1 MQKKYKCFL
10 FDLDGT
16 LLDTA
21 PEFLTCLNAL
31 LKKNKKK
38 LVTYDFVR
46 NRVSDGV
53 GRLIQDSFIIDE
65 NHSEFEELRNDLL
78 EEYDKNYL
86 LSKTFP
92 GVDELLK
99 ELTKNKI
106 DWMIVTNKPKKFS
119 QEICEKFEWQHHA
132 KAIVSPEDVN
142 GKRKPDPES
151 LNAALAK
158 TTMKKEQSIYIG
170 DNWRD
175 IEAANN
181 SGIDSAL
188 ALYGYIDEENA
199 SLLNPTL
206 KINQIA
212 VSYTHLTLPTTP
224 YV

>member
-31 LKKNKKK
+31 LKKNEKQ

-151 LNAALAK
+151 LNAALEK
-158 TTMKKEQSIYIG
+158 TTIKKEQSIYIG

-175 IEAANN
+175 IEAADN

-188 ALYGYIDEENA
+188 ALYGYINEKNA
-199 SLLNPTL
+199 SLLKPTL
-206 KINQIA
+206 KINQIEDLINL
-212 VSYTHLTLPTTP
+212 Y
-224 YV
+224 

>member
-38 LVTYDFVR
+38 SVTFDFVR

-65 NHSEFEELRNDLL
+65 NHSEFEGLRNDLL
-78 EEYDKNYL
+78 AEYHKNYL

-92 GVDELLK
+92 GVDGFLYELSK
-99 ELTKNKI
+99 KKI
-106 DWMIVTNKPKKFS
+106 DWMIVTNKPKRFFE
-119 QEICEKFEWQHHA
+119 EICHKFEWHKYA
-132 KAIVSPEDVN
+132 TAMVSPEDVN
-142 GKRKPDPES
+142 GKRKPDPAS
-151 LNAALAK
+151 LDAALAK
-158 TTMKKEQSIYIG
+158 TSIKKEQSIYIG

-188 ALYGYIDEENA
+188 ALYGYIDKKNA
-199 SLLNPTL
+199 SLLKPTL
-206 KINQIA
+206 KINQIEDLIN
-212 VSYTHLTLPTTP
+212 YI
-224 YV
+224 

>member
-21 PEFLTCLNAL
+21 PEFLTCLNEL
-31 LKKNKKK
+31 LKKNKKES
-38 LVTYDFVR
+38 VSYDFVR

-65 NHSEFEELRNDLL
+65 NHSEFEGLRNNLL
-78 EEYDKNYL
+78 VEYQKNYL

-92 GVDELLK
+92 GVDEFLYKLS
-99 ELTKNKI
+99 KNKI
-106 DWMIVTNKPKKFS
+106 DWMIVTNKPKRFFE
-119 QEICEKFEWQHHA
+119 EICQKFEWHKYA
-132 KAIVSPEDVN
+132 MAMVSPEDVN
-142 GKRKPDPES
+142 GKRKPDPAS
-151 LNAALAK
+151 LDAALAK
-158 TTMKKEQSIYIG
+158 TSVKKEQSIYIG

-188 ALYGYIDEENA
+188 ALYGYIDKKDA
-199 SLLNPTL
+199 SLLKPTS
-206 KINQIA
+206 KINKIKDLID
-212 VSYTHLTLPTTP
+212 YI
-224 YV
+224 

>member
-21 PEFLTCLNAL
+21 PEFLTCLNVL
-31 LKKNKKK
+31 LKKNKKQP
-38 LVTYDFVR
+38 VTYDFVR

-65 NHSEFEELRNDLL
+65 NHSEFEGLRNDLL
-78 EEYDKNYL
+78 GGYDENYL

-92 GVDELLK
+92 GVDEFLY
-99 ELTKNKI
+99 ELSKNKI

-119 QEICEKFEWQHHA
+119 EKICEKFEWQHHA
-132 KAIVSPEDVN
+132 KAIVSPEDVD
-142 GKRKPDPES
+142 GKRKPDPDS

-158 TTMKKEQSIYIG
+158 TTIKKDQSIYIG

-188 ALYGYIDEENA
+188 ALYGYIDKKDA
-199 SLLNPTL
+199 SILKPTS
-206 KINQIA
+206 KINQIEDLI
-212 VSYTHLTLPTTP
+212 YFF
-224 YV
+224 

>member
-21 PEFLTCLNAL
+21 PEFLTCLNVL
-31 LKKNKKK
+31 LKKNNKKS
-38 LVTYDFVR
+38 VTYDFVR

-65 NHSEFEELRNDLL
+65 NHSEFEGLRNDLL
-78 EEYDKNYL
+78 AEYHKNYL

-92 GVDELLK
+92 GVDGFLYELSK
-99 ELTKNKI
+99 KKI
-106 DWMIVTNKPKKFS
+106 DWMIVTNKPKRFFE
-119 QEICEKFEWQHHA
+119 EICHKFEWHKYA
-132 KAIVSPEDVN
+132 MAMVSPEDVN
-142 GKRKPDPES
+142 GKRKPDPAS
-151 LNAALAK
+151 LDAALAK
-158 TTMKKEQSIYIG
+158 TSIKKEQSIYIG

-188 ALYGYIDEENA
+188 ALYGYIDKKDA
-199 SLLNPTL
+199 SLLKPTS
-206 KINQIA
+206 KINQIEDLIN
-212 VSYTHLTLPTTP
+212 YI
-224 YV
+224 

>member
-21 PEFLTCLNAL
+21 PEFLSCLNAL
-31 LKKNKKK
+31 LKKNKKES
-38 LVTYDFVR
+38 VSYDFVKT
-46 NRVSDGV
+46 RVSDGV
-53 GRLIQDSFIIDE
+53 GRLIQDSFVIDE
-65 NHSEFEELRNDLL
+65 NHSEFEGLRNDLL
-78 EEYDKNYL
+78 NEYQKNYL

-92 GVDELLK
+92 GVDEFLN
-99 ELTKNKI
+99 ELSKNRI

-151 LNAALAK
+151 LNAALEK
-158 TTMKKEQSIYIG
+158 TTIKKEQSIYIG

-175 IEAANN
+175 IEAADN

-188 ALYGYIDEENA
+188 ALYGYINEENA
-199 SLLNPTL
+199 SLLKPTL
-206 KINQIA
+206 KINQIEDLINL
-212 VSYTHLTLPTTP
+212 Y
-224 YV
+224 

>member
-21 PEFLTCLNAL
+21 PEFLTCLNTL
-31 LKKNKKK
+31 LKRKRKKS
-38 LVTYDFVR
+38 VTFEFVR

-53 GRLIQDSFIIDE
+53 GRLIQDSFVIDE

-78 EEYDKNYL
+78 DEYDKNYL

-92 GVDELLK
+92 GVDEFLN
-99 ELTKNKI
+99 ELSKNRI

-119 QEICEKFEWQHHA
+119 QEICEKFKWQSLA

-151 LNAALAK
+151 INTALAK
-158 TTMKKEQSIYIG
+158 TTAKKEQSIYIG

-188 ALYGYIDEENA
+188 ALYGYIDRKDA
-199 SLLNPTL
+199 SLLKPTS
-206 KINQIA
+206 KINQIEDLIN
-212 VSYTHLTLPTTP
+212 YI
-224 YV
+224 

>member
-21 PEFLTCLNAL
+21 PEFLSCLNKL

-38 LVTYDFVR
+38 TVSYDFVR

-65 NHSEFEELRNDLL
+65 NHSEFEGLRIDLL
-78 EEYDKNYL
+78 AEYQKNYL

-92 GVDELLK
+92 GVDEFLYKLS
-99 ELTKNKI
+99 KNKI
-106 DWMIVTNKPKKFS
+106 DWMIVTNKPKRFFEK
-119 QEICEKFEWQHHA
+119 ICHKFEWHKYA
-132 KAIVSPEDVN
+132 MAMVSPEDVN
-142 GKRKPDPES
+142 GKRKPDPAS
-151 LNAALAK
+151 LDAALAK
-158 TTMKKEQSIYIG
+158 TSIKKEQSIYIG

-188 ALYGYIDEENA
+188 ALYGYIDKKDA
-199 SLLNPTL
+199 SLLKPTS
-206 KINQIA
+206 KINQIKDLID
-212 VSYTHLTLPTTP
+212 YI
-224 YV
+224 

>member
-21 PEFLTCLNAL
+21 PEFLTCLNVL
-31 LKKNKKK
+31 LKKNEKQ

-78 EEYDKNYL
+78 DEYDKNYL
-86 LSKTFP
+86 LSETFP
-92 GVDELLK
+92 GVDKLLK

-206 KINQIA
+206 KINQIED
-212 VSYTHLTLPTTP
+212 LINLF
-224 YV
+224 

>member
-21 PEFLTCLNAL
+21 PEFLTSLNAL
-31 LKKNKKK
+31 LKKNEKK

-78 EEYDKNYL
+78 DEYDKNYL
-86 LSKTFP
+86 LSETFP
-92 GVDELLK
+92 GVDKLLK

-158 TTMKKEQSIYIG
+158 TTIKKDQSIYIG

-188 ALYGYIDEENA
+188 ALYGYIDKEDA
-199 SLLNPTL
+199 SDLKPTS
-206 KINQIA
+206 KINQIED
-212 VSYTHLTLPTTP
+212 LINFI
-224 YV
+224 

>member
-31 LKKNKKK
+31 LKKNEKQ

-53 GRLIQDSFIIDE
+53 GKLIQDSFIIDE

-78 EEYDKNYL
+78 DEYDKNYL
-86 LSKTFP
+86 LSETFP
-92 GVDELLK
+92 GVDKLLNK
-99 ELTKNKI
+99 LTKNKI

-188 ALYGYIDEENA
+188 ALYGYIDKKDA
-199 SLLNPTL
+199 SDLKPTS
-206 KINQIA
+206 KINQIED
-212 VSYTHLTLPTTP
+212 LINFI
-224 YV
+224 

>member
-31 LKKNKKK
+31 LKKNEKK

-78 EEYDKNYL
+78 DEYDKNYL

-158 TTMKKEQSIYIG
+158 TTIKKEQSIYIG

-188 ALYGYIDEENA
+188 ALYGYIDKEDA
-199 SLLNPTL
+199 SDLKPTS
-206 KINQIA
+206 KINQIED
-212 VSYTHLTLPTTP
+212 LINFI
-224 YV
+224 

>member
-31 LKKNKKK
+31 LKKNEKQ

-92 GVDELLK
+92 GGDELLK

-151 LNAALAK
+151 LNAALEK
-158 TTMKKEQSIYIG
+158 TTIKKEQSIYIG

-175 IEAANN
+175 IEAADN

-206 KINQIA
+206 KINQIEDLINL
-212 VSYTHLTLPTTP
+212 Y
-224 YV
+224 

>member
-31 LKKNKKK
+31 LKKNEKQ

-65 NHSEFEELRNDLL
+65 NHSEFEELRNNLL
-78 EEYDKNYL
+78 DEYDKNYL

-106 DWMIVTNKPKKFS
+106 DWMIVTNKPKRFS

-158 TTMKKEQSIYIG
+158 TTIKKEQSIYIG

-175 IEAANN
+175 IEAADN

-188 ALYGYIDEENA
+188 ALYGYINEENA
-199 SLLNPTL
+199 SLLKPTL
-206 KINQIA
+206 KINQIEDLINL
-212 VSYTHLTLPTTP
+212 Y
-224 YV
+224 

>member
-158 TTMKKEQSIYIG
+158 TTIKKEQSIYIG

-206 KINQIA
+206 KINQIED
-212 VSYTHLTLPTTP
+212 LINLF
-224 YV
+224 

>member
-78 EEYDKNYL
+78 DEYDKNYL
-86 LSKTFP
+86 LSETFP
-92 GVDELLK
+92 GVDKLLK

-158 TTMKKEQSIYIG
+158 TTIKKDQSIYIG

-175 IEAANN
+175 IKAANN

-206 KINQIA
+206 KINQIED
-212 VSYTHLTLPTTP
+212 LINLF
-224 YV
+224 

>member
-21 PEFLTCLNAL
+21 PEFLSCLNEL

-38 LVTYDFVR
+38 SVSYDFVR

-53 GRLIQDSFIIDE
+53 GRLIQDSFNIDE
-65 NHSEFEELRNDLL
+65 NHSEFEGLRNNLL
-78 EEYDKNYL
+78 AEYQKNYL

-92 GVDELLK
+92 GVDEFLYKLSK
-99 ELTKNKI
+99 SKI
-106 DWMIVTNKPKKFS
+106 DWMIVTNKPKRFS
-119 QEICEKFEWQHHA
+119 EEICQKFEWHKYA
-132 KAIVSPEDVN
+132 NAMVSPEDVN
-142 GKRKPDPES
+142 GKRKPDPAS
-151 LNAALAK
+151 LDAALAK
-158 TTMKKEQSIYIG
+158 TSIKKEQSIYVG

-188 ALYGYIDEENA
+188 ALYGYIDKKDA
-199 SLLNPTL
+199 SLLKPTS
-206 KINQIA
+206 KINQIKDLI
-212 VSYTHLTLPTTP
+212 SYI
-224 YV
+224 

>member
-21 PEFLTCLNAL
+21 PEFISCLNKL
-31 LKKNKKK
+31 LKKNKKES
-38 LVTYDFVR
+38 VSYDFVR

-65 NHSEFEELRNDLL
+65 NHSEFEGLRNDLL
-78 EEYDKNYL
+78 AEYQKNYL

-92 GVDELLK
+92 GVDNFLNKLSE
-99 ELTKNKI
+99 NKI
-106 DWMIVTNKPKKFS
+106 DWMIVTNKPKRFFE
-119 QEICEKFEWQHHA
+119 EICQKFEWD
-132 KAIVSPEDVN
+132 KYAIAMVSPEDVN
-142 GKRKPDPES
+142 GKRKPDPAS
-151 LNAALAK
+151 LDAALAK
-158 TTMKKEQSIYIG
+158 TSIKKEQSIYIG

-188 ALYGYIDEENA
+188 ALYGYIDINDA
-199 SLLNPTL
+199 SLLKPTS
-206 KINQIA
+206 KINQIKDLID
-212 VSYTHLTLPTTP
+212 YI
-224 YV
+224 

>member
-38 LVTYDFVR
+38 SVSYDFIR

-65 NHSEFEELRNDLL
+65 NHPEFEKLRNDLL
-78 EEYDKNYL
+78 DEYHKNYL

-92 GVDELLK
+92 GVDDFLCQLS
-99 ELTKNKI
+99 KNKI
-106 DWMIVTNKPKKFS
+106 DWMIVTNKPKRFF
-119 QEICEKFEWQHHA
+119 QEICEKFEWHKYA
-132 KAIVSPEDVN
+132 KAMISPEDVN
-142 GKRKPDPES
+142 GKRKPDPAS
-151 LNAALAK
+151 LDAALAK
-158 TTMKKEQSIYIG
+158 TFIKKEQSIYIG

-188 ALYGYIDEENA
+188 ALYGYIDERDT
-199 SLLNPTL
+199 SLLKPTS
-206 KINQIA
+206 KINQIED
-212 VSYTHLTLPTTP
+212 LIKFI
-224 YV
+224 

>member
-119 QEICEKFEWQHHA
+119 QEICKKFKWQHHA

-158 TTMKKEQSIYIG
+158 TTIKKDQSIYIG

-175 IEAANN
+175 IKAANN
-181 SGIDSAL
+181 SGIDSVL

-206 KINQIA
+206 KINQIED
-212 VSYTHLTLPTTP
+212 LINLF
-224 YV
+224 